1 MRGKNAGFRTSCLC
15 AMGFAIL
22 WTTVA
27 GAQDYPIMNRVADK
41 VIQKYQNATCEQ
53 LWQEKGQPKPP
64 MEQEVVQLLQGDPQM
79 RAAFINKVAAPI
91 ANKMFECGMIP

>member
-1 MRGKNAGFRTSCLC
+1 
-15 AMGFAIL
+15 MGFAIL

-27 GAQDYPIMNRVADK
+27 GAQDYQTMNRVADK

-64 MEQEVVQLLQGDPQM
+64 MEQEVVQLLQGDPRM
-79 RAAFINKVAAPI
+79 AAFINKVAAPI